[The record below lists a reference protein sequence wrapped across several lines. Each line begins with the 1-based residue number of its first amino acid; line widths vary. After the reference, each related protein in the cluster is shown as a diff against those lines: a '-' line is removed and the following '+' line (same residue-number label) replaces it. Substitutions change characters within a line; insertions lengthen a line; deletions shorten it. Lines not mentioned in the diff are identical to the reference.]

1 MFALRPLRF
10 GLSVQNLV
18 IRLPGMVEPVGVVIP
33 DSPGYR
39 SIGLRLDGQR
49 LTVLVN
55 CEVLDKITIP
65 EELSSLDVNGQTVT
79 IFNQP
84 VSVR

>member
-1 MFALRPLRF
+1 M
-10 GLSVQNLV
+10 QNLI
-18 IRLPGMVEPVGVVIP
+18 IRLPGLVEPVGVVIP

-49 LTVLVN
+49 LTVLVD
-55 CEVLDKITIP
+55 CEVLEKITIQ
-65 EELSSLDVNGQTVT
+65 EELSTLNVNGQTVT